1 MARSVWSGYALASK
15 IVIEITCM
23 IAGPA
28 LAAVWAGK
36 WIDAR
41 FHSSPIGF
49 IVCLLLAASVT
60 VILIRRHVPK
70 YANLL

>member
-1 MARSVWSGYALASK
+1 MARSVWSGYAVASK
-15 IVIEITCM
+15 IVIEITVM

-28 LAAVWAGK
+28 ISAAFLGK
-36 WIDAR
+36 WIDTR

-49 IVCLLLAASVT
+49 IICLALAAILT
-60 VILIRRHVPK
+60 VVLIRRNVPK